1 MQIYIIIPRLWATSG
16 RAYELRS
23 GSDQKCRAESGAI
36 IDAAFD
42 HLARS
47 DTQAVLL
54 AGDLTNDGEMVCH
67 RELREKLYALAEKK
81 PVYLITNTHDW
92 CCDGNPLVFCRGAE
106 LGKPSSARC

>member
-1 MQIYIIIPRLWATSG
+1 MYKFTFLADLHYYSKTLGASG

-23 GSDQKCRAESGAI
+23 GSDQKCLAESGAI

-47 DTQAVLL
+47 DTRAVLL

-67 RELREKLYALAEKK
+67 RELREKLC
-81 PVYLITNTHDW
+81 I
-92 CCDGNPLVFCRGAE
+92 
-106 LGKPSSARC
+106 